1 MPASSFLP
9 LELPEQL
16 TESGL
21 QARCHT
27 WFHNGHPEL
36 RGLGYMNHNDG
47 AKNQIQAAQ
56 DTARGLVKGIPDWFL
71 AVPRGG
77 YHGLYIEFKVGRNQ
91 PDKWQLKRMEQ
102 LRAQGYRV
110 EVIYTEAEFQNT
122 IIWYLSLTA

>member
-1 MPASSFLP
+1 MATSPFLP
-9 LELPEQL
+9 FDQPAQL

-21 QARCHT
+21 QSRCHV
-27 WFHNGHPEL
+27 WFNKQYPDL

-71 AVPRGG
+71 AVARHG
-77 YHGLYIEFKVGRNQ
+77 YHGLYIEFKVGSNKCDQ
-91 PDKWQLKRMEQ
+91 WQLKRIAQ

-110 EVIYTEAEFQNT
+110 EVVYTESEFQRILT
-122 IIWYLSLTA
+122 EYLA